1 MHKFIL
7 TFLLGCLPSSFLL
20 AQNAGEI
27 KYLNAEQL
35 IAVVKM
41 YHPVV
46 KQAALDTQF
55 AAAEII
61 KAKGAFD
68 PIISHN
74 SSRKIVAGTDYYNYM
89 NPSIVIPTWYG
100 IELNAGVERLVGE
113 RFDPSETVGGTN
125 YAGISVPL
133 LKNLLLDKRRA
144 SLQQARIFRSSALV
158 ERQAAINDVLLDAMN
173 QYWQWV
179 GAYQLYKIAN
189 DNVAVNKQRIDL
201 VRKAYQFGERAAID
215 TTEAIVQLQNFEYI
229 RNENWIAFQNA
240 SIGLSAFLWLPNNQP
255 YQLPENIFPEAA
267 WEQEAIMRS
276 LNQTET
282 DLVATAMRMHPE
294 LTVYKYKL
302 EALDIERR
310 LKYQDLLPK
319 LDLKYN
325 QLAKGYNVL
334 DRALPSLNN
343 NAQYGV
349 NFQMPLFF
357 RTARGNYR
365 QAKIKLESVDLDL
378 QQKRIS
384 IENKVRTYAR
394 QLELYKEQIELLQ
407 ATNKN
412 YQRLLTAEETKLFN
426 GESSL
431 FLLNSR
437 EQKAIEGLQKL
448 VELKVKYYKT
458 IYALQ
463 WSMGIL
469 Q

>member
-1 MHKFIL
+1 
-7 TFLLGCLPSSFLL
+7 
-20 AQNAGEI
+20 
-27 KYLNAEQL
+27 
-35 IAVVKM
+35 
-41 YHPVV
+41 
-46 KQAALDTQF
+46 
-55 AAAEII
+55 
-61 KAKGAFD
+61 
-68 PIISHN
+68 
-74 SSRKIVAGTDYYNYM
+74 
-89 NPSIVIPTWYG
+89 
-100 IELNAGVERLVGE
+100 
-113 RFDPSETVGGTN
+113 
-125 YAGISVPL
+125 
-133 LKNLLLDKRRA
+133 
-144 SLQQARIFRSSALV
+144 
-158 ERQAAINDVLLDAMN
+158 
-173 QYWQWV
+173 
-179 GAYQLYKIAN
+179 
-189 DNVAVNKQRIDL
+189 